1 MHKLKGHIAGFKFW
15 LGQLL
20 ITLCWSL
27 GRLLNLSVIQFLPRN
42 NKTLSQRFNEFNT
55 CKELSTMPG
64 IQ

>member
-20 ITLCWSL
+20 TLCWSL
-27 GRLLNLSVIQFLPRN
+27 GRLLNLSVVQFLPRN
-42 NKTLSQRFNEFNT
+42 NKALLQRFNEFNT
-55 CKELSTMPG
+55 CKELRTMPG

>member
-15 LGQLL
+15 LAQLL
-20 ITLCWSL
+20 TLCWSL

-42 NKTLSQRFNEFNT
+42 NKTLLQGFNEFNT
-55 CKELSTMPG
+55 CKELRTMSG